1 MTLQVDQR
9 QNTPPQAAGGRVRW
23 RLLKKLAQLRRVPG
37 RTMKFRK
44 DF

>member
-1 MTLQVDQR
+1 LL
-9 QNTPPQAAGGRVRW
+9 W